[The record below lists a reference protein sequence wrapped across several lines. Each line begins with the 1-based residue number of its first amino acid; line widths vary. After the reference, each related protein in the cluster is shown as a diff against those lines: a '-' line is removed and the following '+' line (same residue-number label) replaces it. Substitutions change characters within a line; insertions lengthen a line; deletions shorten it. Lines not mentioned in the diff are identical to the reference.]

1 MMAEQ
6 VRSIRGIGEKT
17 EKQLKRLKIETT
29 DDLIRHYPR
38 CYLTYG
44 DPLPL
49 AEIRTGVR
57 CSVCGELT
65 SPVHM
70 KAFGK
75 RKLCTCLVT
84 DQTGHLFL
92 RWFNMPWLRSSLT
105 GGERYIFVGTP
116 VYKDGRI
123 MMEQPE
129 IIPLSR
135 YGEYTRTFQPVYAL
149 TAGLSNKTLQKA
161 IKTVFD
167 DHPVPDYLPDNMRL
181 YYDLEEEGRALHE
194 IHFPSSRDHL
204 DAARKRIIF
213 DEFFRFFAGLEMVR
227 ERSDHALNRHVILW
241 NDKVKAFLEQLP
253 YRLTEGQKQALADI
267 RSDLGGTMTMN
278 RLIQGDVGSGKTLV
292 AMTAMYAAV
301 TNGYQ
306 GVFMAPTEILA
317 QQHYEKFR
325 NTFEPLGVKVG
336 LLTGSMNAAARREAR
351 DKCASG
357 EYRMI
362 IGTHAL
368 IQEGVSFP
376 DLALAVTDEQH
387 RFGVKQ
393 RDALMQKGNDPHV
406 LVMSATPIPRTLAII
421 LYRDLDVSL
430 MRDMPADRLPIKNA
444 VIGEKSR
451 QTAWTFIQKEISR
464 GHQAYIICPLI
475 EESEGLDAENV
486 LEYTTRI
493 SQAFPPSVRIRA
505 LHGRMSADE
514 KTEIMEEFA
523 RGEIDLLVSTT
534 VIEVGI
540 DVPGATVIL
549 IEDAQRFGLA
559 QLHQL
564 RGRVGR
570 GNDQSYCIFL
580 SGTDQKDAMERLS
593 VIGRSNDGFAIAD
606 EDLKLRG
613 PGDFFGT
620 RQSGTMRFA
629 LGDIYENSDIMK
641 MASEA
646 VSQFRSEGCDF
657 GKLLPE
663 MLENDLNY
671 ARNI

>member
-1 MMAEQ
+1 MAEK

-17 EKQLKRLKIETT
+17 ENQLKRLNIETT

-44 DPLPL
+44 EPVKMAD
-49 AEIRTGVR
+49 IRTGVR

-75 RKLCTCLVT
+75 RKLCTCLVA

-92 RWFNMPWLRSSLT
+92 RWFNMPWLRSSLSC
-105 GGERYIFVGTP
+105 GDRYIFVGTP
-116 VYKDGRI
+116 VYKDGRV

-129 IIPLSR
+129 YIPLSR

-167 DHPVPDYLPDNMRL
+167 DYPVPEYLPENMRL
-181 YYDLEEEGRALHE
+181 YYELEEEGKALHE
-194 IHFPSSRDHL
+194 IHFPSSRDAL
-204 DAARKRIIF
+204 EAARKRIIF
-213 DEFFRFFAGLEMVR
+213 DEFFRFFAALEMVKD
-227 ERSDHALNRHVILW
+227 RSDHALNRHVILW
-241 NDKVKAFLEQLP
+241 NDKVKAFLEHLP
-253 YRLTEGQKQALADI
+253 YQLTEGQKQALEDI

-306 GVFMAPTEILA
+306 CVFMAPTEILA
-317 QQHYEKFR
+317 QQHYENFR

-351 DKCASG
+351 QMCASG

-387 RFGVKQ
+387 RFGVRQ

-451 QTAWTFIQKEISR
+451 QTAWTFIQKEISQ

-486 LEYTTRI
+486 MEYTARVT
-493 SQAFPPSVRIRA
+493 QAFPPGMRIEA

-514 KTEIMEEFA
+514 KAEIMERFA
-523 RGEIDLLVSTT
+523 GGEIDLLVSTT

-540 DVPGATVIL
+540 DVPKATVIL

-570 GNDQSYCIFL
+570 GKDQSYCIFL
-580 SGTDQKDAMERLS
+580 SGSDQKEAMERLS

-620 RQSGTMRFA
+620 KQSGTMRFA
-629 LGDIYENSDIMK
+629 LGDIYENSDILK

-646 VSQFRSEGCDF
+646 VSQLRSEGCDF
-657 GKLLPE
+657 GKLLPG